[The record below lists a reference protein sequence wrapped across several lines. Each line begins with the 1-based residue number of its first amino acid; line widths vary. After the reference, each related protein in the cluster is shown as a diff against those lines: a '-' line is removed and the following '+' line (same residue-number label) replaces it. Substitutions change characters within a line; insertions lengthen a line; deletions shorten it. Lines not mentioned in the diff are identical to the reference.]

1 MSDNN
6 YKPNSKLSRKDDSG
20 EAIEKK
26 KIEKVVKGTAKTK
39 KKNGFL
45 GMFLADEAI
54 DLKNYVLFDVL
65 VPAVKTAI
73 SDIVTNGIDMVL
85 YGETSPKGKS
95 GRSSKISYTNY
106 YDRGSR
112 DRDRDR
118 SRDRDRDRGRPGG
131 YNYDD
136 VILESKGEALE
147 VLSRMDELIE
157 VYGMA
162 SVADLYDLVG
172 ITGAYTD
179 NKYGWTDLRNA
190 TSQRVRDGYLLKM
203 PRAIPLN

>member
-6 YKPNSKLSRKDDSG
+6 YKPNSKLSKRDDSG
-20 EAIEKK
+20 EIVEKK

-45 GMFLADEAI
+45 GMFLADEAL

-95 GRSSKISYTNY
+95 GRSSKISYTGY
-106 YDRGSR
+106 YDRSSR

-118 SRDRDRDRGRPGG
+118 DRTRPGG

-147 VLSRMDELIE
+147 VLERLDEIIE
-157 VYGMA
+157 QYGMA

-172 ITGAYTD
+172 VSGQYTD
-179 NKYGWTDLRNA
+179 NKYGWTDLRSA